1 MPRTNGKSQDRTQK
15 RAQEVLEAA
24 TKVFYERGY
33 AATSVQDIAD
43 QLGILK
49 GSLYYYIQ
57 TKEDLLYRVL
67 ESVQEDVT
75 DILDGVLTEEGLNP
89 LQRVALYVERQVEYN
104 LTHLPKISVYHHDV
118 DHLTGD
124 RHASVQ
130 QVREAHARRLSKVIA
145 RGQEQGLIDPAPDAR
160 LLVNSVFST
169 IIWPYRWFRAEGEW
183 SLTAVAAECTRY
195 ATQGLKPPST
205 DPA

>member
-1 MPRTNGKSQDRTQK
+1 MPSKTGKREDRTQK
-15 RAQEVLEAA
+15 RSLEVLETA

-33 AATSVQDIAD
+33 AAASVQDIAD
-43 QLGILK
+43 ELGILK

-67 ESVQEDVT
+67 ESVQENVT
-75 DILDGVLTEEGLNP
+75 DILDEVLAEEALNP
-89 LQRVALYVERQVEYN
+89 LQRVASYVERQVEYN
-104 LTHLPKISVYHHDV
+104 LTHLARISVYHHDV

-124 RHASVQ
+124 RRAAVQ

-145 RGQEQGLIDPAPDAR
+145 RGQEQGLIDPGPDAR

-169 IIWPYRWFRAEGEW
+169 IIWPYRWYQPGGNWSRAE
-183 SLTAVAAECTRY
+183 VAAECARY
-195 ATQGLKPPST
+195 ATQGLT
-205 DPA
+205 PAGTR